1 MPKLSDIRQVLISHS
16 NDNAKIFDLM
26 CDLGQEKL
34 FENWDPS
41 DISERH
47 LDLLKQ
53 ISDCDQQYPG
63 GLRQYIENAQKL
75 LLSSKNGEN
84 PYEGFVPKVPHGK
97 NMIFADEFFRK
108 MENLG
113 LEKATR
119 TGFVLVAGGLGERL
133 GYSGIKIAL
142 PSETTTGKPFIQL
155 YIETLLAFQKK
166 ANARLAENRKIPLAI
181 MTSGDT
187 HDRTEAL
194 LEANRNFGM
203 EKGQITLMKQEKVPS
218 LCNNQAQFVTG
229 EENPF
234 ELETKPHGHG
244 DVHVLLH
251 QKGIAQKW
259 LEDGIEWMNFFQDTN
274 GVIFKAILPALGVS
288 ISEDFE
294 VNTITVP
301 RKAGEAAGGIV
312 RLEKSNGEGMTI
324 NVEYNQLDPLLKANG
339 QPEGDVA
346 DETGY
351 SPFPGNTNVLLFKLK
366 PYVENLDKSGGMI
379 PEFVNPKYA
388 DASKEVFKKPTRLEC
403 MMQDYPKLL
412 GPEAKVGFTNFE
424 RWVCFSAVKN
434 NIVDAAAKAEKGLP
448 AECAGTGEMD
458 VYHVHRESLRT
469 CGAKFEEQR
478 ETIAGIPLVT
488 GPRVVLAPEF
498 ACTLDELQSK
508 VKGLQLAPNSTLVVE
523 GDVEITNVSV
533 DGTLI
538 VRNSLSNCDVKNAGW
553 KIEALSP
560 DEEVS
565 EELAIRGFRIKK
577 LEQEE
582 V

>member
-1 MPKLSDIRQVLISHS
+1 
-16 NDNAKIFDLM
+16 M
-26 CDLGQEKL
+26 CDLGQESL
-34 FENWDPS
+34 FQSWDAEK
-41 DISERH
+41 ISEQH
-47 LDLLKQ
+47 LGLLKQ
-53 ISDCDQQYPG
+53 LSDCNDQYPG
-63 GLRQYIENAQKL
+63 GLKMYVENAKRL

-97 NMIFADEFFRK
+97 NMVFADDFFKK

-166 ANARLAENRKIPLAI
+166 ANAKLGENRKIPLAI

-187 HDRTEAL
+187 HDRTVAL
-194 LEANRNFGM
+194 LEAHQNFGM
-203 EKGQITLMKQEKVPS
+203 ESDQITLMKQEKVPS
-218 LCNNQAQFVTG
+218 LSNNEAHFVTS
-229 EENPF
+229 EDNPF

-251 QKGIAQKW
+251 QKGVAQKW
-259 LEDGIEWMNFFQDTN
+259 LADGIEWMNFFQDTN

-288 ISEDFE
+288 VSEDFE

-312 RLEKSNGEGMTI
+312 RLEKADGQGMTI

-351 SPFPGNTNVLLFKLK
+351 SPYPGNTNVLIFKLK

-412 GPEAKVGFTNFE
+412 GSEAKVGFTNFE

-434 NIVDAAAKAEKGLP
+434 NIFDAAAKASQGLP
-448 AECAGTGEMD
+448 AECAATGEMD
-458 VYHVHRESLRT
+458 VYHVHREYLKT
-469 CGAKFEEQR
+469 CGAKFEEQCD
-478 ETIAGIPLVT
+478 EIAGIPLVT
-488 GPRVVLAPEF
+488 GPRVVLSPDF

-508 VKGLQLAPNSTLVVE
+508 VKGLQLSSDSTLVIE
-523 GDVEITNVSV
+523 GDVYVSDIAV
-533 DGTLI
+533 DGAL
-538 VRNSLSNCDVKNAGW
+538 VVKNSVSDLHVQNAGW
-553 KIEALSP
+553 KIEALKP